1 MLCDT
6 SVRGMQD
13 SLPRD
18 NVCRIASSV
27 LPHMFS
33 LWFDKQDLSIATSK
47 SHLRLMHEERECLWS
62 NHRIKVRSAVLGT
75 GINGGYWE

>member
-1 MLCDT
+1 MLRDT
-6 SVRGMQD
+6 SVRGVQD

-33 LWFDKQDLSIATSK
+33 LWFDKQDLSIARSK
-47 SHLRLMHEERECLWS
+47 SHLQLMHEERECFWS
-62 NHRIKVRSAVLGT
+62 NHRIKVRSVVLGT
-75 GINGGYWE
+75 GINGNN